1 MFMEKK
7 CGVVAATERSK
18 SQFHVPRS
26 IKKNSAKEKLLAI
39 SDCN

>member
-7 CGVVAATERSK
+7 CGVVAATERSNV
-18 SQFHVPRS
+18 HVPRS
-26 IKKNSAKEKLLAI
+26 MKKNSAKEKPLAI